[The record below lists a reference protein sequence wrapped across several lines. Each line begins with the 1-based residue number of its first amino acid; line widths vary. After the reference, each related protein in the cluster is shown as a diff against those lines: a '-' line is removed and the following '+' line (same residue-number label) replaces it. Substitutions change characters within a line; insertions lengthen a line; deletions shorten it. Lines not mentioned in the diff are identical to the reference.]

1 MATNSGS
8 MKFASLASNFGVY
21 MSLKGLVKYF
31 MIKIILFVVYL
42 SWFLFS
48 RCPTRKQNRDYAMY
62 LLSVLYHESWVS
74 RA

>member
-21 MSLKGLVKYF
+21 TSLKGLVKYF

-42 SWFLFS
+42 S
-48 RCPTRKQNRDYAMY
+48 
-62 LLSVLYHESWVS
+62 
-74 RA
+74 